1 MRMAS
6 FVDELAWRGLV
17 HQKTDEQLGEL
28 MQKEP
33 FTLYCGFDPTS
44 SSLHLGNLLQ
54 ILALMRAQRAGHR
67 PIALVGGATG
77 MVGDP
82 SGKTAE
88 RKLQDRAVVAANV
101 ENIRGQ
107 LARFLDFSPGKALLV
122 DNFDWMRDFG
132 YLDFLARVGKMMS
145 VNMMLSKESV
155 RARLEDR
162 EHGISYT
169 EFSYM
174 LLQAYDFQWLWE
186 HHGCKMQVGG
196 SDQWGNITCGI
207 DLIRRVHG
215 QQAFGLT
222 QPLVT
227 DSAGNK
233 FGKSEKGAFYLDA
246 EKTSPYELWQFLV
259 QSGDADV
266 RRYLRYFTSLDEK
279 TIAELDREVET
290 APEKREAQ
298 RVLAREV
305 LTLVHGGDEA
315 TKAERAASALFGE
328 GLSSLDAAAIEQV
341 FKDAPSSTEP
351 LTVLDGAG
359 TPLVELLVRAQVCA
373 GKGAARR
380 DIEGGGIYVNDR
392 RVDDVARAVTRA
404 DLLAGRFVVLRKG
417 KKSYHLVRF
426 A

>member
-1 MRMAS
+1 MAS

-17 HQKTDEQLGEL
+17 QQKTDEQLGAL
-28 MQKEP
+28 MEKER
-33 FTLYCGFDPTS
+33 FTVYCGFDPTS

-88 RKLQDRAVVAANV
+88 RKLLDRDAIAGNV
-101 ENIRGQ
+101 EGFRAQ
-107 LARFLDFSPGKALLV
+107 LSRFLDFSPGAALLV
-122 DNFDWMRDFG
+122 DNYEWMRNFG
-132 YLDFLARVGKMMS
+132 YLEFLARVGKMVS

-174 LLQAYDFQWLWE
+174 LLQAYDFQWLFE
-186 HHGCKMQVGG
+186 HHGCKLQIGG

-215 QQAFGLT
+215 QQAYGLT

-233 FGKSEKGAFYLDA
+233 FGKSEKGALYLDA
-246 EKTSPYELWQFLV
+246 AKTSPYELWQFLM
-259 QSGDADV
+259 QAGDADV
-266 RRYLRYFTSLDEK
+266 RRYLRYFTFLDEK
-279 TIAELDREVET
+279 TIGELDRQVE
-290 APEKREAQ
+290 AEPGKREAQ

-305 LTLVHGGDEA
+305 VALVHGAEEA

-328 GLSSLDAAAIEQV
+328 GLEKLDAAAIEQV

-351 LTVLDGAG
+351 LGALDGTG
-359 TPLVELLVRAQVCA
+359 TPLVELLVRAQVCPS
-373 GKGAARR
+373 KGAARR

-392 RVDDVARAVTRA
+392 RVDDVARAVTRS
-404 DLLAGRFVVLRKG
+404 DLLVGRFVVLRKG

-426 A
+426 G